1 MKKYSWKVKV
11 FGSVVSLLLYKDDK
25 FWFDRDL
32 LFFTNHNTL
41 ARLRKLKYNM
51 IQDAREI
58 NSRRRQ
64 ERKRAKKLTESL

>member
-25 FWFDRDL
+25 YWFDRDL